1 MVDNVN
7 LNSPAP
13 AISGSSPLSSVPK
26 TNSTYSMTKANIP
39 PKPVT
44 EDFPSPSH
52 IRTNRVID
60 VSHLTKDERKSHNRR
75 SFGNGFSTRKFRLNG
90 NAVFNAAMDKHYG
103 SESRDSSPARYS
115 STQSLS
121 TRSST
126 PVEQSTNSPARN
138 TTPLNGNGASFLP
151 INSIYVN
158 NGPPFLPMNNMHPN
172 NGMFFPPTNSMN
184 PNNVFSPVHSPPSHP
199 QPPFSPHSLQAELER
214 MCNINVG
221 LVNDLKTEREAL
233 AAAKVKTEKAEAEAR
248 TYSGRAFDFF
258 QQLIIERSA
267 HEQSRDM
274 LDAMREDI
282 NAGRFSN
289 TLAREKAEA
298 QVFTLKSQLQ
308 EEEEKTTEATRR
320 LEMECLDLS
329 LELRAHEVT
338 RSELTHVR
346 DSTKKNED
354 EYKAQIAALES
365 RIAEMTLQ
373 YDAVKFLV
381 SLENQPNIEEIEAQA
396 TGLKVKDET
405 KDLGSKEKKNR
416 DKKNHRVHRKLREVT
431 GIYFE

>member
-1 MVDNVN
+1 MVDYVN
-7 LNSPAP
+7 INSPP
-13 AISGSSPLSSVPK
+13 PFISGSGPLYPVPNI
-26 TNSTYSMTKANIP
+26 NSTYSMTNANLS
-39 PKPVT
+39 KPVT
-44 EDFPSPSH
+44 EDFPALSH
-52 IRTNRVID
+52 IRTDRVID

-75 SFGNGFSTRKFRLNG
+75 SFGNGSVTRKFRLNG

-103 SESRDSSPARYS
+103 SESRDSSPVRYS
-115 STQSLS
+115 PPQSVC

-126 PVEQSTNSPARN
+126 PGEQSTKSPAGSA
-138 TTPLNGNGASFLP
+138 TPLNGNSASFP
-151 INSIYVN
+151 PMNGMYVN

-199 QPPFSPHSLQAELER
+199 QPPFSPHSLQDELAVVR
-214 MCNINVG
+214 NINVG
-221 LVNDLKTEREAL
+221 LVNDLKAEREAL

-258 QQLIIERSA
+258 QQLTIERSA
-267 HEQSRDM
+267 HEQSRDI

-289 TLAREKAEA
+289 TLAKEKAEA
-298 QVFTLKSQLQ
+298 HVVTLKSQLQ
-308 EEEEKTTEATRR
+308 EEEEKTTEATRC
-320 LEMECLDLS
+320 LEMERLDLV
-329 LELRAHEVT
+329 LELSAHKVT
-338 RSELTHVR
+338 RDELTHVR
-346 DSTKKNED
+346 DRTKKNED

-365 RIAEMTLQ
+365 RIAEMTIQ

-381 SLENQPNIEEIEAQA
+381 SSENQPKLEEIEAEA
-396 TGLKVKDET
+396 TELKVKGET

-416 DKKNHRVHRKLREVT
+416 DNKNHLVHQKLGEVT
-431 GIYFE
+431 DIYFE